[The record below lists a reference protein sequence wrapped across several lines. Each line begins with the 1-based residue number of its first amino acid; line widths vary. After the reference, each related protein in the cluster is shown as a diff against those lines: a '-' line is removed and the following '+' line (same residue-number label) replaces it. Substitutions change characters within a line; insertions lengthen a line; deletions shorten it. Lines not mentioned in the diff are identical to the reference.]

1 MRFIINIGPNTN
13 SSYISQLFTW
23 DLMKIVTKTNE
34 LNSILRVVKDSRKL
48 IGLVLTMG
56 NIHQGHLSL
65 VKEAKNANDFVLATI
80 FINPTQFNN
89 ESDYNSYPQTLENDI
104 EKLEYLNCD
113 LLYMPKINDIY
124 PNGLIKEKSISKY
137 RDILCDKFR
146 PGHFDGVT
154 TVVNTFFNIIKP
166 NNSYF
171 GEKDFQQLKFIDEL
185 VNVNNHKINIIP
197 CSSVRDDQGMSLASR
212 NSKFNEYESKI
223 FNQLAGKISK
233 LINLLKQ
240 KNSKDHLGDFIKD
253 LSKINIHKVDYC
265 EIRDEE
271 ELKITNDFSKARLFI
286 ALYIDQIRIID
297 NFKLY

>member
-34 LNSILRVVKDSRKL
+34 LNSILRAVKDSRKL

-240 KNSKDHLGDFIKD
+240 KNSKDHLGEFIKD

>member
-1 MRFIINIGPNTN
+1 
-13 SSYISQLFTW
+13 
-23 DLMKIVTKTNE
+23 MKIVTKTNE

-89 ESDYNSYPQTLENDI
+89 ESDYNSYPQTLEKDI
-104 EKLEYLNCD
+104 EKLKNLNCD
-113 LLYMPKINDIY
+113 LLYMPEINDIY
-124 PNGLIKEKSISKY
+124 PSGLIKEKSISKY

-212 NSKFNEYESKI
+212 NSKFNEYELKI

>member
-89 ESDYNSYPQTLENDI
+89 ESDYNSYPQTLEKDI
-104 EKLEYLNCD
+104 EKLKNLNCD
-113 LLYMPKINDIY
+113 LLYMPKIDDIY

>member
-89 ESDYNSYPQTLENDI
+89 ESDYNSYPQTLDNDI
-104 EKLEYLNCD
+104 EKFKNLNCD
-113 LLYMPKINDIY
+113 LLYMPKIDDIY
-124 PNGLIKEKSISKY
+124 PSGLIKEKSISKY

-185 VNVNNHKINIIP
+185 VNVKNHTINIIS

-212 NSKFNEYESKI
+212 NSKFNEYEFKI

-240 KNSKDHLGDFIKD
+240 KNSKDHLGEFIKD

>member
-1 MRFIINIGPNTN
+1 
-13 SSYISQLFTW
+13 
-23 DLMKIVTKTNE
+23 MKIVTKTNE
-34 LNSILRVVKDSRKL
+34 LNSILRAVKDSRKL

-65 VKEAKNANDFVLATI
+65 VKEAINANDFVLATI

-113 LLYMPKINDIY
+113 LLYMPKINDVY
-124 PNGLIKEKSISKY
+124 PNGLIKEKSILKY

>member
-65 VKEAKNANDFVLATI
+65 VKEAKNANDFVLVTI

-113 LLYMPKINDIY
+113 LLYMPKINDVY
-124 PNGLIKEKSISKY
+124 PNGLIKEKSILKY

-223 FNQLAGKISK
+223 FNQLAGKIPK

>member
-1 MRFIINIGPNTN
+1 
-13 SSYISQLFTW
+13 
-23 DLMKIVTKTNE
+23 
-34 LNSILRVVKDSRKL
+34 
-48 IGLVLTMG
+48 
-56 NIHQGHLSL
+56 
-65 VKEAKNANDFVLATI
+65 
-80 FINPTQFNN
+80 
-89 ESDYNSYPQTLENDI
+89 
-104 EKLEYLNCD
+104 
-113 LLYMPKINDIY
+113 MPKIDDIY
-124 PNGLIKEKSISKY
+124 PSGLIKEKSISKY

-233 LINLLKQ
+233 LINLLK
-240 KNSKDHLGDFIKD
+240 KNNSKNHVQDFIKD
-253 LSKINIHKVDYC
+253 LSNININKVDYC

-286 ALYIDQIRIID
+286 ALYIGQIRIID

>member
-1 MRFIINIGPNTN
+1 
-13 SSYISQLFTW
+13 
-23 DLMKIVTKTNE
+23 MKIVTKTNE
-34 LNSILRVVKDSRKL
+34 LNSILRAVKDSRKL

-113 LLYMPKINDIY
+113 LLYMPKINDVY
-124 PNGLIKEKSISKY
+124 PNGLIKEKSILKY

-185 VNVNNHKINIIP
+185 VNINNHKINIIP

-212 NSKFNEYESKI
+212 NSKFNEYETQI

-233 LINLLKQ
+233 LINLLK
-240 KNSKDHLGDFIKD
+240 KNNSKNHVQDFIKD
-253 LSKINIHKVDYC
+253 LSNININKVDYC

-286 ALYIDQIRIID
+286 ALYIGQIRIID

>member
-23 DLMKIVTKTNE
+23 DLMKIVSKTNE

-65 VKEAKNANDFVLATI
+65 VKEAKNGNDFILTTI

-113 LLYMPKINDIY
+113 LLYMPKTNDVY
-124 PNGLIKEKSISKY
+124 PNGLIKEKSILKY

-286 ALYIDQIRIID
+286 ALYINQIRIID

>member
-1 MRFIINIGPNTN
+1 
-13 SSYISQLFTW
+13 
-23 DLMKIVTKTNE
+23 MKIVTKTNE
-34 LNSILRVVKDSRKL
+34 LNSILRAVKDSRKL

-212 NSKFNEYESKI
+212 NSKFNEYEFKI

-240 KNSKDHLGDFIKD
+240 KNSKDHLGEFIKD

>member
-34 LNSILRVVKDSRKL
+34 LNSILRAVKDSRKL

-89 ESDYNSYPQTLENDI
+89 ESDYNSYPQTLEKDI
-104 EKLEYLNCD
+104 EKLKNLNCD
-113 LLYMPKINDIY
+113 LLYMPKINDVY
-124 PNGLIKEKSISKY
+124 PNGLIKEKSILKY

-240 KNSKDHLGDFIKD
+240 KNSKDHLGEFIKD

>member
-1 MRFIINIGPNTN
+1 
-13 SSYISQLFTW
+13 
-23 DLMKIVTKTNE
+23 MKIVTKTNE

>member
-1 MRFIINIGPNTN
+1 
-13 SSYISQLFTW
+13 
-23 DLMKIVTKTNE
+23 MKIVTKTNE

-113 LLYMPKINDIY
+113 LLYMPKINDVY
-124 PNGLIKEKSISKY
+124 PNGLIKEKSILKY

-185 VNVNNHKINIIP
+185 VKVNNHKINIIA
-197 CSSVRDDQGMSLASR
+197 CSSVRDDKGMSLASR
-212 NSKFNEYESKI
+212 NSN
-223 FNQLAGKISK
+223 
-233 LINLLKQ
+233 
-240 KNSKDHLGDFIKD
+240 
-253 LSKINIHKVDYC
+253 
-265 EIRDEE
+265 
-271 ELKITNDFSKARLFI
+271 
-286 ALYIDQIRIID
+286 
-297 NFKLY
+297 

>member
-185 VNVNNHKINIIP
+185 VNINNHKINIIP

-240 KNSKDHLGDFIKD
+240 KNSKDHLGEFIKD

>member
-1 MRFIINIGPNTN
+1 ITLLGWYVRFIINIGPNTN

-89 ESDYNSYPQTLENDI
+89 ESDYNSYPQTLEKDI
-104 EKLEYLNCD
+104 EKLKNLNCD
-113 LLYMPKINDIY
+113 LLYMPEINDIY
-124 PNGLIKEKSISKY
+124 PNGLIKEKSILKY

-212 NSKFNEYESKI
+212 NSKFNEYETQI

-240 KNSKDHLGDFIKD
+240 NNSKTHVEDFIKD
-253 LSKINIHKVDYC
+253 LTNINIHKVDYC

-271 ELKITNDFSKARLFI
+271 ELEITNDFSKA
-286 ALYIDQIRIID
+286 
-297 NFKLY
+297 

>member
-1 MRFIINIGPNTN
+1 
-13 SSYISQLFTW
+13 
-23 DLMKIVTKTNE
+23 
-34 LNSILRVVKDSRKL
+34 
-48 IGLVLTMG
+48 MG
-56 NIHQGHLSL
+56 NIHKGHLSL

-113 LLYMPKINDIY
+113 ILYMPKINDVY
-124 PNGLIKEKSISKY
+124 PNGLIKEKSILKY

-185 VNVNNHKINIIP
+185 VNINNHKINIIP

-223 FNQLAGKISK
+223 FNQLAGKITK

>member
-34 LNSILRVVKDSRKL
+34 LNSILRAVKDSRKL

-104 EKLEYLNCD
+104 EKFKNLNCD
-113 LLYMPKINDIY
+113 LLYMPKIDDIY

-240 KNSKDHLGDFIKD
+240 KNSKDHLGEFIKD